1 MALEEHKKL
10 KTQLD
15 FQETVAKPTSN
26 LIRTQ
31 AIKSFETGSSSLLEV
46 ATALKSVLATEEELL
61 QIRNQL
67 MQSKFYIQYLI
78 SNP

>member
-1 MALEEHKKL
+1 V
-10 KTQLD
+10 QLD
-15 FQETVAKPTSN
+15 DYDPNNPRLHAELAWAYLEANQFGK
-26 LIRTQ
+26 

-46 ATALKSVLATEEELL
+46 ATALKSVFTTEEQLL